1 MAYALN
7 FDAEGER
14 FYEVG
19 TKHGV
24 IYPWDTTQQGYGQ
37 GVAWNGLTGVTESP
51 SGGDETSFWADDMK
65 YFTRRGNEEFGLSI
79 KAFYY
84 PDEFAEC
91 DGTAKLA
98 KGVRIRQQT
107 RKRFAFTWETTRG
120 NDTEGDA
127 YGSVIHIAYGV
138 TASPSSKDNSTINDS
153 ADVSDFTWECST
165 TPVTYPGYKPTSV
178 IDIDISDYK
187 DAETDTDG
195 FDAAVEWLLETLYG
209 KSDIPEFSATATY
222 AKGDLVVH
230 GGSGM
235 EAVYEA
241 KAAISEAA
249 AWNSDDWLKIADGT
263 AVPARVPSISEVAD
277 HFPAVAAG

>member
-19 TKHGV
+19 TKRGV
-24 IYPWDTTQQGYGQ
+24 IYPWDTSNSSYGT
-37 GVAWNGLTGVTESP
+37 GVCWNGLTGVTESP

-65 YFTRRGNEEFGLSI
+65 YFTRRGNEEFGLTI
-79 KAFYY
+79 KAYYY

-107 RKRFAFTWETTRG
+107 RKRFAFTWTTTLG

-127 YGSVIHIAYGV
+127 HGEVIHIALGV
-138 TASPSSKDNSTINDS
+138 TASPSSKDDSTINDS
-153 ADVSDFTWECST
+153 ADVSDFSWECST

-178 IDIDISDYK
+178 IDIDCSGYGDSGNGDFTEAVDWLK
-187 DAETDTDG
+187 DQ
-195 FDAAVEWLLETLYG
+195 LYG
-209 KSDIPEFSATATY
+209 VSGVDEFSATAAYT
-222 AKGDLVVH
+222 KGDYVTRTETNVKKL
-230 GGSGM
+230 
-235 EAVYEA
+235 YQA
-241 KAAISEAA
+241 KAAITAGD
-249 AWNSDDWLKIADGT
+249 WDPNKWDKISDTDTLNPHVPTIAEI
-263 AVPARVPSISEVAD
+263 VEK
-277 HFPAVAAG
+277 FPAIAEG

>member
-24 IYPWDTTQQGYGQ
+24 IYPWDTSNQAYGT

-79 KAFYY
+79 KAYYY

-178 IDIDISDYK
+178 IDIDISDYHDSQT
-187 DAETDTDG
+187 DADG
-195 FDAAVEWLLETLYG
+195 FDAAVDWLLETLYG
-209 KSDIPEFSATATY
+209 VGDIPQFSETATY
-222 AKGDLVVH
+222 SKDDLVVNAN
-230 GGSGM
+230 GGAP
-235 EAVYEA
+235 EIYRA
-241 KAAISEAA
+241 KADISTAGV
-249 AWNSDDWLKIADGT
+249 WNASDWTKVMNGT
-263 AVPARVPSISEVAD
+263 VIPARVPSIAEVAAK
-277 HFPAVAAG
+277 FPSVAAG

>member
-19 TKHGV
+19 TKRGV
-24 IYPWDTTQQGYGQ
+24 IYPWDTSNSSYGT
-37 GVAWNGLTGVTESP
+37 GVCWNGLTGVTESP

-65 YFTRRGNEEFGLSI
+65 YFTRRGNEEFGLTI
-79 KAFYY
+79 KAYYY

-107 RKRFAFTWETTRG
+107 RKRFAFTWTTTLG

-127 YGSVIHIAYGV
+127 YGEVIHIALGV
-138 TASPSSKDNSTINDS
+138 TASPSSKDDSTINDS
-153 ADVSDFTWECST
+153 ADVSDFSWECST

-178 IDIDISDYK
+178 IDIDCSGYGDSGNDDFTEAVDWLK
-187 DAETDTDG
+187 DQ
-195 FDAAVEWLLETLYG
+195 LYG
-209 KSDIPEFSATATY
+209 VSDIDTFSATAAY
-222 AKGDLVVH
+222 SKGDRVVY
-230 GGSGM
+230 GEGN
-235 EAVYEA
+235 AAAIYEA
-241 KAAISEAA
+241 KNDITAA
-249 AWNSDDWLKIADGT
+249 AWDATKWTKLYDG
-263 AVPARVPSISEVAD
+263 SEVSPHVPTIAEIVEK
-277 HFPAVAAG
+277 FPVIAEG